1 MKFYTYLLV
10 FIFLHQLSWTAEP
23 VALVS
28 KLRGSVRQKI
38 FSAKKYRTKV
48 QVNSP
53 IFHETELKTN
63 SKAFAK
69 VVYLDDGTSISIY
82 PETEIKIIGTVENRI
97 INKQVELKS
106 GIIQVNIIKQAL
118 GKFKLTTP
126 HSELNCEKCSFW
138 VISDEE
144 NGDQFYKEDGFAVV
158 NNPTLDKSMKLAFDS
173 TLVSK
178 KDMLFE
184 KNQSKVIEIKFL
196 DLLMLDAD
204 EKPPEI
210 DLEMEENILIQESSP
225 TRNVVVI
232 KLKNAANIER
242 ELILTYIQKN

>member
-1 MKFYTYLLV
+1 MKTYLGYII
-10 FIFLHQLSWTAEP
+10 FILLFHVSLAAEP

-63 SKAFAK
+63 SKAFVK

-82 PETEIKIIGTVENRI
+82 PETEIKINGTVENRI

-118 GKFKLTTP
+118 GKFTLTTP

-144 NGDQFYKEDGFAVV
+144 NGDQFYIEDGFAVV
-158 NNPTLDKSMKLAFDS
+158 NNPTLDKSLKLAIDS
-173 TLVSK
+173 TLISK
-178 KDMLFE
+178 KDMLIE
-184 KNQSKVIEIKFL
+184 NNQSTVTEIKYLELLLL
-196 DLLMLDAD
+196 DTD
-204 EKPPEI
+204 EQPPEI
-210 DLEMEENILIQESSP
+210 DKKIEENISTQDSSV

-242 ELILTYIQKN
+242 ELILGYTQ

>member
-1 MKFYTYLLV
+1 MKKYFNLLI
-10 FIFLHQLSWTAEP
+10 FIFLYQLSWANEP
-23 VALVS
+23 VAIIS
-28 KLRGSVRQKI
+28 KLRGSVKQKI

-53 IFHETELKTN
+53 IFHETELKTK

-144 NGDQFYKEDGFAVV
+144 NGDKFYKEDGSAVLY
-158 NNPTLDKSMKLAFDS
+158 NPSLDKSMELAIDS
-173 TLVSK
+173 TFVSK
-178 KDMLFE
+178 KDMLIE
-184 KNQSKVIEIKFL
+184 KNQSTVTEIKYLELLLL
-196 DLLMLDAD
+196 DTD
-204 EKPPEI
+204 EQPLEI
-210 DLEMEENILIQESSP
+210 DKKIEENISTQDSSII
-225 TRNVVVI
+225 RNVVVI

-242 ELILTYIQKN
+242 ELILTYTQ

>member
-1 MKFYTYLLV
+1 MKTYLGHII
-10 FIFLHQLSWTAEP
+10 FILLFHVSLATEP
-23 VALVS
+23 VALAS
-28 KLRGSVRQKI
+28 KLRGSVRQNF

-63 SKAFAK
+63 SRAFAK
-69 VVYLDDGTSISIY
+69 VVYLDDGTSISIF
-82 PETEIKIIGTVENRI
+82 PETEIKINGTVENRI

-118 GKFKLTTP
+118 GKFTLTTP

-144 NGDQFYKEDGFAVV
+144 NGDQFYKEDGIAAV

-184 KNQSKVIEIKFL
+184 KNQSKVIEIKVL
-196 DLLMLDAD
+196 ELLMLYAD

-210 DLEMEENILIQESSP
+210 DLEMEENILIKESSP